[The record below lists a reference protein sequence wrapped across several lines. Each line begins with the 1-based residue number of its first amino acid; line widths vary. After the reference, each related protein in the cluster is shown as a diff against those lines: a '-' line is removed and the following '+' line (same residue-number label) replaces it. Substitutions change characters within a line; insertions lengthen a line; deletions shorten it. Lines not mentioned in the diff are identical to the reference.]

1 MYLLEKIIQNK
12 IVAVI
17 RKSNEHNIIPIL
29 QSLFEGG
36 VKAVEITA
44 ETENVTRIIETA
56 VNHFEGKMLI
66 GAGTVIDPETA
77 KAVISAGAQFIVSPT
92 LNIETLKLTNRY
104 GVLNIPGVLTPSE
117 ILTAYE
123 NGAQLVKIFPGTIFG
138 PGYIKNV
145 LGPLP
150 FVNAMVTGGIT
161 LDNIND
167 YLSNGY
173 VAVGIG
179 SSLVNVNNLKN
190 ESGYDQLRQ
199 MAKQFVTRL
208 DLNEDN

>member
-1 MYLLEKIIQNK
+1 MMSLLEKIIQNK

-17 RKSNEHNIIPIL
+17 RNSNEHNIIPIL

-44 ETENVTRIIETA
+44 ETENVTKIIETA

-77 KAVISAGAQFIVSPT
+77 KTVISAGAQFIVSPT

-104 GVLNIPGVLTPSE
+104 GLLNIPGVLTPTE

-123 NGAQLVKIFPGTIFG
+123 NGAQIVKIFPGTIFD

-150 FVNAMVTGGIT
+150 FVKAMVTGGIT
-161 LDNIND
+161 LDNINE

-179 SSLVNVNNLKN
+179 SSLVNVNNLKSEN
-190 ESGYDQLRQ
+190 DYKQLRQ
-199 MAKQFVTRL
+199 VAKQFVTKL
-208 DLNEDN
+208 D

>member
-1 MYLLEKIIQNK
+1 MMSLLEKIIQNK

-17 RKSNEHNIIPIL
+17 RNSNEHNIIPIL

-44 ETENVTRIIETA
+44 ETENVTKIIETA

-77 KAVISAGAQFIVSPT
+77 KTVISAGAQFIVSPT

-104 GVLNIPGVLTPSE
+104 GLLNIPGVLTPTE

-123 NGAQLVKIFPGTIFG
+123 NGAQIVKIFPGTIFD

-150 FVNAMVTGGIT
+150 FVKAMVTGGIT
-161 LDNIND
+161 LDNINE

-179 SSLVNVNNLKN
+179 SSLVNVNNLKSEN
-190 ESGYDQLRQ
+190 DYNQLRQ
-199 MAKQFVTRL
+199 VAKQFVTKL
-208 DLNEDN
+208 D

>member
-1 MYLLEKIIQNK
+1 MSLLEKIIQNK

-17 RKSNEHNIIPIL
+17 RNSNEHNIIPIL

-44 ETENVTRIIETA
+44 ETENVTKIIETA

-77 KAVISAGAQFIVSPT
+77 KTVISAGAQFIVSPT

-104 GVLNIPGVLTPSE
+104 GLLNIPGVLTPTE

-123 NGAQLVKIFPGTIFG
+123 NGAQIVKIFPGTIFD

-150 FVNAMVTGGIT
+150 FVKAMVTGGIT
-161 LDNIND
+161 LDNINE

-179 SSLVNVNNLKN
+179 SSLVNVNNLKSEN
-190 ESGYDQLRQ
+190 DYNQLRQ
-199 MAKQFVTRL
+199 VAKQFVTKL
-208 DLNEDN
+208 D